1 MRKVLSIILLLGVL
15 TAWSCHKEV
24 EPVGATL
31 GSGSIELRLNS
42 EKAITF
48 QTKAT
53 DLEEGLKF
61 NNVLVVLVNNG
72 GKVVAKEYKDEVS
85 PVTDDVISF
94 DSLLPG
100 TYHVYAYAN
109 IDATAWQS
117 GSISSQEQGL
127 AIGASFSSF
136 VDRELATLTG
146 TDVPSD
152 PSTSM
157 LLTGHKEISVGL
169 TRVSETLNLLR
180 PVVRF
185 KVTVR
190 NHTQFPVSV
199 NDLRFGRFNP
209 DKSYLLD
216 HFDESGVPSVPADVS
231 YRAMPSFDTSVGDD
245 NSVAP
250 EAEEVIYQRLMYEN
264 AYSGVYKIFATLE
277 LDRTSESLANL
288 VLSLGDRPFGP
299 IDYETLSSMDE
310 GEQVDVLVTNPQTS
324 ARSGRILCNI
334 SSDNNMV
341 WESAGYANYNLFYSR
356 ALAIWNEDSDYDY
369 STYYSY
375 TNANGYSGWD
385 GLNASDGSQATHFNY
400 TGARSRYFHTLTK
413 SNGTYSITGLALQKN
428 NSNDNGKCLTE
439 FSGFEIEKGVSYK
452 KNNSWKNPEDMTNY
466 LVRFKKNTNQYI
478 QCDAIWSETKPDK
491 KTNLKLFA
499 DNQANG
505 DRQFALFGKYMSGG
519 KMKRILKEN
528 NKEVPLTY
536 MARNEEINVVL
547 NVYYSDQTGE
557 LDFVV
562 DNSTWSTATTST
574 HTFN

>member
-24 EPVGATL
+24 EPVGAAL

-94 DSLLPG
+94 GSLLPG

>member
-1 MRKVLSIILLLGVL
+1 MRKSLSILLLLGVFI
-15 TAWSCHKEV
+15 AWSCRKEV
-24 EPVGATL
+24 DPVDAAL

-72 GKVVAKEYKDEVS
+72 GNVVAKEYKDEVS

-94 DSLLPG
+94 GSLLPG

-157 LLTGHKEISVGL
+157 LLTGHKEIPVGL

-288 VLSLGDRPFGP
+288 VLRLGDRPFGP

-428 NSNDNGKCLTE
+428 NSNNNGQCLTD
-439 FSGFEIEKGVSYK
+439 FSGFEIEKGVSYYNK
-452 KNNSWKNPEDMTNY
+452 AWKNPEDMTNY

>member
-428 NSNDNGKCLTE
+428 NSNDAQPLERAGADECRAGL
-439 FSGFEIEKGVSYK
+439 FSGV
-452 KNNSWKNPEDMTNY
+452 N
-466 LVRFKKNTNQYI
+466 
-478 QCDAIWSETKPDK
+478 
-491 KTNLKLFA
+491 
-499 DNQANG
+499 
-505 DRQFALFGKYMSGG
+505 ALFHLHTPFPAPVSSCGG
-519 KMKRILKEN
+519 GLSR
-528 NKEVPLTY
+528 
-536 MARNEEINVVL
+536 R
-547 NVYYSDQTGE
+547 Q
-557 LDFVV
+557 
-562 DNSTWSTATTST
+562 
-574 HTFN
+574 

>member
-310 GEQVDVLVTNPQTS
+310 GEQVDVLVL
-324 ARSGRILCNI
+324 RLL
-334 SSDNNMV
+334 DL
-341 WESAGYANYNLFYSR
+341 LFIY
-356 ALAIWNEDSDYDY
+356 
-369 STYYSY
+369 
-375 TNANGYSGWD
+375 
-385 GLNASDGSQATHFNY
+385 
-400 TGARSRYFHTLTK
+400 
-413 SNGTYSITGLALQKN
+413 
-428 NSNDNGKCLTE
+428 
-439 FSGFEIEKGVSYK
+439 
-452 KNNSWKNPEDMTNY
+452 
-466 LVRFKKNTNQYI
+466 
-478 QCDAIWSETKPDK
+478 
-491 KTNLKLFA
+491 
-499 DNQANG
+499 
-505 DRQFALFGKYMSGG
+505 
-519 KMKRILKEN
+519 
-528 NKEVPLTY
+528 
-536 MARNEEINVVL
+536 
-547 NVYYSDQTGE
+547 
-557 LDFVV
+557 
-562 DNSTWSTATTST
+562 
-574 HTFN
+574 